1 VGEGAFDVFFD
12 CVAFQDLIGD
22 IMEWKGRRGLD
33 VNE

>member
-22 IMEWKGRRGLD
+22 IMEW
-33 VNE
+33 NEREGGG